1 MLNLKG
7 KDTYMTEKQQIDE
20 QEIEMLF
27 RLHYRQLLLISIH
40 HVQDPAIAEDIV
52 QEFFI
57 NYWER
62 ISQGIQTPDNFR
74 AYAIR
79 AVKNRSIDFFR
90 RQNVADK
97 RSAAIPEI
105 IEAVDAQIAKEELE
119 ERNTRLLR
127 IFELI
132 DQLPESRKQILKLHA
147 LNKYTYA
154 QIAERQGVSINT
166 VRSQLTKAYS
176 SLRRSAS
183 GLALLAL
190 LKYF

>member
-1 MLNLKG
+1 
-7 KDTYMTEKQQIDE
+7 MTERQTIDE
-20 QEIEMLF
+20 HGIEVLF
-27 RLHYRQLLLISIH
+27 RLHYRQLLLISVN
-40 HVQDPAIAEDIV
+40 HVQDSTIAEDIV

-62 ISQGIQTPDNFR
+62 ISQGIKAPDNFK

-79 AVKNRSIDFFR
+79 AIKNLSIDFFR
-90 RQNVADK
+90 RQCVNDK
-97 RSAAIPEI
+97 RNASIPEPI
-105 IEAVDAQIAKEELE
+105 DNVNHEQEEDELE
-119 ERNTRLLR
+119 KHNNRLLR

-132 DQLPESRKQILKLHA
+132 DQLPESRRQILKLHA

-154 QIAERQGVSINT
+154 QIAEIQGISINT
-166 VRSQLTKAYS
+166 VRTQLTKAYS
-176 SLRRSAS
+176 SLRKSAI